1 LCVFCPDGQT
11 AGIASTSTSGT
22 DLTMNEPDDA
32 AETLSS
38 KVTLIAKFAK
48 ERIAMEE
55 LDCSMT
61 IGQVKNILWEKTRVL
76 PKRQKL
82 VGLLA
87 IAGGAKGVHDDL
99 PLSDLKKS
107 KSGKAA
113 KSCQFEFIL
122 MGTPEEYIFVDPN
135 DREDLPDVL
144 DDFDLDFN
152 AGSTEWLQHKVRVVA
167 IRCGAVPFGGFGRH
181 WHCKLLGHSLYGPL
195 NTNNRRTK
203 TTCASFRPRRS
214 FTS

>member
-1 LCVFCPDGQT
+1 
-11 AGIASTSTSGT
+11 
-22 DLTMNEPDDA
+22 MNEPDDA

-107 KSGKAA
+107 KGGKAA

-152 AGSTEWLQHKVRVVA
+152 AGSTEWLQHKVRVVTV
-167 IRCGAVPFGGFGRH
+167 RCGAV
-181 WHCKLLGHSLYGPL
+181 LLTALDGTG
-195 NTNNRRTK
+195 TV
-203 TTCASFRPRRS
+203 SFS
-214 FTS
+214 GTHYMVH